1 MTERTAKWIFWVGTL
16 SSLVLF
22 LALTVDTN
30 SQFAAL
36 THADQL
42 DDQVVA
48 GKRAFEHY
56 NCNDCHTILG
66 FGGYYAPDLTRAY
79 TRLGADT
86 IRRRLAEPEVV
97 FADSYRKMPQQ
108 NLSKEEINDIVAF
121 FAWVSG
127 IENHDWPPQHSERRW
142 KRSTERLLAGATLSP
157 GAAMV
162 KQEDCLI
169 CHALGDRG
177 EKVGPRLEWIAAR
190 RSSAWIADYLE
201 DPEALAPGAEMPSY
215 DHLSRGERLMLGEF
229 VVSLATA
236 ERGAR

>member
-1 MTERTAKWIFWVGTL
+1 MTEKAAKWIFWVGTL

-42 DDQVVA
+42 DDEVVA

-79 TRLGADT
+79 TRLGGDT
-86 IRRRLAEPEVV
+86 IKRRLAEPEVV

-108 NLSKEEINDIVAF
+108 NLSDEEINDIATF
-121 FAWVSG
+121 LGWVSR
-127 IENHDWPPQHSERRW
+127 IENNDWPPQHSEERW
-142 KRSTERLLAGATLSP
+142 KRSTERLLAGAVLSP
-157 GAAMV
+157 GAALV
-162 KQEDCLI
+162 NQEDCLT

-177 EKVGPRLEWIAAR
+177 ESTGGRLEWIGAR
-190 RSSAWIADYLE
+190 RSSKWIADYL
-201 DPEALAPGAEMPSY
+201 DNPEALAPGTEMPAFDY
-215 DHLSRGERLMLGEF
+215 LSGEQRQMVGEF
-229 VVSLATA
+229 IVSLAA
-236 ERGAR
+236 NEGR